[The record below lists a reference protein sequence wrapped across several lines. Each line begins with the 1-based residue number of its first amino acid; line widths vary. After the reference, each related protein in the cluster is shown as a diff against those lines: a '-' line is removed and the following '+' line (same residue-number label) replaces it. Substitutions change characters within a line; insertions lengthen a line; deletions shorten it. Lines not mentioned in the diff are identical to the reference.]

1 LSCTLPT
8 ASKQPRQGRLA
19 PFERLAPQIVAV
31 EFEMSNAHMNTVAS
45 WCRYAALR
53 LRPDHANLAYL
64 CRRSIDVDAGFRV
77 LAAYTLPHLTR
88 SWGLTSTWIAE
99 RSKKSAQSRIV
110 KLTQDLE
117 RINELKSNPDQ
128 YIASLV
134 SDVGQLVL
142 WVGVALFFFIFA
154 LTIVMVIDVSD
165 WFELIDPSIMERRA
179 AQQLSRYGGY
189 ESTRVTAFYGVLF
202 TIVVVGAIF
211 RAAYVALRL
220 LQKSNLDRRVRF
232 LNEQVQRLRSRWDSS
247 A

>member
-1 LSCTLPT
+1 
-8 ASKQPRQGRLA
+8 
-19 PFERLAPQIVAV
+19 
-31 EFEMSNAHMNTVAS
+31 
-45 WCRYAALR
+45 
-53 LRPDHANLAYL
+53 
-64 CRRSIDVDAGFRV
+64 V

>member
-1 LSCTLPT
+1 MQISLTFADVVLTLM
-8 ASKQPRQGRLA
+8 L
-19 PFERLAPQIVAV
+19 
-31 EFEMSNAHMNTVAS
+31 
-45 WCRYAALR
+45 
-53 LRPDHANLAYL
+53 
-64 CRRSIDVDAGFRV
+64 GFVGSV